1 MVSGILGYV
10 WKVIKMENNYQLSRI
25 HNYVHGLMNPEDMHA
40 LEREAL
46 EDPFLQ
52 DAIDGYRLQNG
63 VDTKQL
69 SLLQQRL
76 ASRVEAQADTRKKQ
90 FYSWQRLAIGM
101 AAGVLF
107 VAVCTLVLMR
117 YLTDTK
123 KSDLVEVQ
131 IMQDQVFDFN
141 IFPVSGNDVE
151 PVDGWKAFQEVLE
164 KEILVDQEQ
173 RIEVSFNVGENGKAS
188 DIKIEGGSKESKD
201 VLTNIIQN
209 EISWKGGKANFY
221 VEATKVKIP

>member
-1 MVSGILGYV
+1 
-10 WKVIKMENNYQLSRI
+10 EFR
-25 HNYVHGLMNPEDMHA
+25 
-40 LEREAL
+40 
-46 EDPFLQ
+46 
-52 DAIDGYRLQNG
+52 
-63 VDTKQL
+63 
-69 SLLQQRL
+69 
-76 ASRVEAQADTRKKQ
+76 RVLFR
-90 FYSWQRLAIGM
+90 S
-101 AAGVLF
+101 AGVLF

-173 RIEVSFNVGENGKAS
+173 RIEVSFNVVENGKAS
-188 DIKIEGGSKESKD
+188 DIKIEGGSK
-201 VLTNIIQN
+201 
-209 EISWKGGKANFY
+209 
-221 VEATKVKIP
+221 